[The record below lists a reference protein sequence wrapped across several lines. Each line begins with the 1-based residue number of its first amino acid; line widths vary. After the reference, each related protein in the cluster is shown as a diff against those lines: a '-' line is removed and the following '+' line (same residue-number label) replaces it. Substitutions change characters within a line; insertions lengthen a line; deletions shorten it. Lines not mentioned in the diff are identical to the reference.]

1 MRRLLMAT
9 VTMAVISG
17 TAYAMPG
24 HGMPGFPGPGF
35 GSGEAMLRALL
46 RLDLSDAQKH
56 EAALILARYRE
67 EGREK
72 AAAMRNAM
80 EALRGVTE
88 ADVFDEAAVR
98 EASKGVATAGEE
110 MAVHAARVVAELRGI
125 LTPEQKATLDEL
137 KAERHER
144 REGRREHRASFLDEW
159 IEMHSKMEEP
169 Q

>member
-1 MRRLLMAT
+1 MRRLLVAT

-24 HGMPGFPGPGF
+24 HGMPGFPGPG
-35 GSGEAMLRALL
+35 SGFAEAMLRALL
-46 RLDLSDAQKH
+46 RLDLTDSQKH

-72 AAAMRNAM
+72 AAAMRKAM
-80 EALRGVTE
+80 EALRGATE
-88 ADVFDEAAVR
+88 ADVFDEAGVR
-98 EASKGVATAGEE
+98 NACKGMAAAGEE
-110 MAVHAARVVAELRGI
+110 MAVHAAKVVAELRGI
-125 LTPEQKATLDEL
+125 LTPEQKAALEEF
-137 KAERHER
+137 KAARHER

-159 IEMHSKMEEP
+159 IEMYSKAEET